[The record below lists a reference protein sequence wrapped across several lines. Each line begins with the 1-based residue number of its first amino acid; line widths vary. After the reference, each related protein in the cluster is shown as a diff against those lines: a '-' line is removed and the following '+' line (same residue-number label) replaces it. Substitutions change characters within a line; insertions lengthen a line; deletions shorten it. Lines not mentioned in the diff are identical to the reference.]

1 MFTLGHFV
9 WLFIIFLLVIFALL
23 LTKRVNFNVKKVEFV
38 VVILLILLKVVHL
51 AVSMKELPDGGMVLH
66 QTQLSFHLCSIM
78 IYSAIAAYFIKNEQL
93 KSVLKS
99 FMVPCMVIGALLALL
114 IPTEGIDPSNL
125 RVWQYMLIHGVL
137 VYYGFYLMIIEK
149 VDLSLKVY
157 FRNLAL
163 LVIITLLAM
172 FMNSVLEQYETNFL
186 FLRQPPMP
194 NLPILNLN
202 NGWYAY
208 VITLASFAIIFML
221 IFHIIMILIQK
232 KYDNNI

>member
-1 MFTLGHFV
+1 MFTLGHLI
-9 WLFIIFLLVIFALL
+9 WLLAILVLVVASLI
-23 LTKRVNFNVKKVEFV
+23 LTKKFKCARTNVELV
-38 VVILLILLKVVHL
+38 VVILLIFLKVVHL

-66 QTQLSFHLCSIM
+66 QTQLSFHLCSIQ
-78 IYSAIAAYFIKNEQL
+78 IYLVVISKFIKKENL
-93 KSVLKS
+93 KNTLKS
-99 FMVPCMVIGALLALL
+99 FMVPCMIIGALLALL
-114 IPTEGIDPSNL
+114 IPTEGVDPSNL

-172 FMNSVLEQYETNFL
+172 FMNSVLEQYGTNFL

-202 NGWYAY
+202 NGWYVY
-208 VITLASFAIIFML
+208 FLTLVGIAIILVGIVQLPF
-221 IFHIIMILIQK
+221 IIK
-232 KYDNNI
+232 EKRK

>member
-1 MFTLGHFV
+1 
-9 WLFIIFLLVIFALL
+9 
-23 LTKRVNFNVKKVEFV
+23 
-38 VVILLILLKVVHL
+38 
-51 AVSMKELPDGGMVLH
+51 
-66 QTQLSFHLCSIM
+66 
-78 IYSAIAAYFIKNEQL
+78 
-93 KSVLKS
+93 
-99 FMVPCMVIGALLALL
+99 MVPCMVIGALLALL

-163 LVIITLLAM
+163 LVIITLLVM
-172 FMNSVLEQYETNFL
+172 FMNSVLEQYGTNFL

-202 NGWYAY
+202 NGWYIYFISLMTIA
-208 VITLASFAIIFML
+208 VILVGIVHLPFIINKSRK
-221 IFHIIMILIQK
+221 QRK
-232 KYDNNI
+232 

>member
-78 IYSAIAAYFIKNEQL
+78 IYSVIAAYFIKNEQL

-114 IPTEGIDPSNL
+114 IPTEGVDPSTL

-172 FMNSVLEQYETNFL
+172 FMNSVLEQYGTNFL

-202 NGWYAY
+202 NGWYIYFISLMTIA
-208 VITLASFAIIFML
+208 V
-221 IFHIIMILIQK
+221 ILIGIVHLPFIINKSRKQRK
-232 KYDNNI
+232 